1 MYGQGAGIAD
11 IGEVG
16 VELEGVDKRPGFFAA
31 AVDVEGEHGAGIGIA
46 ELFLGG
52 LIRRGVQTGVV
63 DLGDLGVA
71 FQVLGDG
78 LGVGI
83 VLFDAQPHRLNSIQR
98 QPGIEGGDSG
108 AGIAQQA
115 GAGLEREGW
124 GAEVGVF
131 ESVVGLIRGDEIGE
145 YGLAVAGD
153 GPVEGCLL
161 YTSDAADE

>member
-1 MYGQGAGIAD
+1 M
-11 IGEVG
+11 
-16 VELEGVDKRPGFFAA
+16 ELEGVDKRPGFFAA

-52 LIRRGVQTGVV
+52 LIRRGVEAGVV

-98 QPGIEGGDSG
+98 QPGVEGGDGG
-108 AGIAQQA
+108 AGIA
-115 GAGLEREGW
+115 
-124 GAEVGVF
+124 
-131 ESVVGLIRGDEIGE
+131 
-145 YGLAVAGD
+145 
-153 GPVEGCLL
+153 
-161 YTSDAADE
+161 

>member
-1 MYGQGAGIAD
+1 MYGQGAGVAD

-31 AVDVEGEHGAGIGIA
+31 AIDIEREHGTGIGIA

-52 LIRRGVQTGVV
+52 LVRRRIQAGVV

-71 FQVLGDG
+71 FQVFGDG

-83 VLFDAQPHRLNSIQR
+83 VLFDAQPHRLYSVQR
-98 QPGIEGGDSG
+98 QPGVEGGDGG

-115 GAGLEREGW
+115 GAGLDRRISG
-124 GAEVGVF
+124 
-131 ESVVGLIRGDEIGE
+131 RGRPHLE
-145 YGLAVAGD
+145 
-153 GPVEGCLL
+153 
-161 YTSDAADE
+161 